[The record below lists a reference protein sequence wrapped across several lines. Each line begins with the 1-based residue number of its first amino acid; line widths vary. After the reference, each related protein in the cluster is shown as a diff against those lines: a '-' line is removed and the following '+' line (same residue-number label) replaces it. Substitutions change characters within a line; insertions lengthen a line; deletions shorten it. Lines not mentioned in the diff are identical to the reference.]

1 MFWENHIC
9 NIKNCSSMILSEECV
24 ISSVLSHHNK
34 NLKQQTSITALGQTV
49 SQLSDRSVLQL
60 CVTAQI
66 YLENKGKYIK
76 IHPWGVR
83 ACWPKDS
90 KKRERDPGPFDS
102 SFYTSFFLSLGLP
115 YVNCQ
120 ECCLFY
126 LRSSLP
132 SSDLPLFYLH
142 RLFHSL
148 SFSLHHSGLLFPIL
162 TT

>member
-1 MFWENHIC
+1 
-9 NIKNCSSMILSEECV
+9 MILSEECV

-34 NLKQQTSITALGQTV
+34 NLKQRTSITALGHTV

-60 CVTAQI
+60 RFIQKI
-66 YLENKGKYIK
+66 KENTSLRCEGMLTKRLKEK
-76 IHPWGVR
+76 R
-83 ACWPKDS
+83 E
-90 KKRERDPGPFDS
+90 RERDPGPFGS

-148 SFSLHHSGLLFPIL
+148 SFSLHHSGLLFLIL